1 MGRGES
7 YVPGGGGGG
16 EGDYISIATLS
27 PNWLTIED
35 VPLDELMH
43 LVFTLIS
50 YDVTVGYSDLGCG
63 VHVTSVER

>member
-1 MGRGES
+1 MVGVEG
-7 YVPGGGGGG
+7 VG

-27 PNWLTIED
+27 PNRLTIED

-43 LVFTLIS
+43 LVFTRIS
-50 YDVTVGYSDLGCG
+50 CDVTLGYSGLCCG